1 MRTPGGCEQGN
12 RVKELDG
19 EQAGEEV
26 VIPAGGLALEPQ
38 CNLARQPEMPAALE
52 FLERAHRIERGAAR
66 ALQTGLRP
74 AEQRAAEGLTKTTLR
89 RTWQR
94 QRVVAR
100 LTEMTDRLGSLVQ
113 HQDTALEALSRL
125 GPAVRDAAIR
135 AMAVVQPALRQIAG
149 PNARGGGRR
158 QATARASRFC
168 RGVSDQIVC
177 HVLDG
182 GEVGGA

>member
-1 MRTPGGCEQGN
+1 
-12 RVKELDG
+12 
-19 EQAGEEV
+19 
-26 VIPAGGLALEPQ
+26 
-38 CNLARQPEMPAALE
+38 MPAALE

-135 AMAVVQPALRQIAG
+135 AMAVGQPALRQIAG

-158 QATARASRFC
+158 QATARASIICCFSLVWLSPIGCATTTC
-168 RGVSDQIVC
+168 RRRAPSWPWGSRCSPRPIPSIYSRQQPR
-177 HVLDG
+177 
-182 GEVGGA
+182 